1 MRSYLANTSWSM
13 PQGETPF
20 ESGAKWGRA
29 VSDVGNAAAQI
40 GREFKADKNKAQV
53 DTLIQQYNSGTGVF
67 AGIEPASLRTEKL
80 ARLLIPLDEKL
91 AARYAAKAAEEKA
104 QETRAGQAK
113 SVAEAYRNAPTE
125 APVEGVDSAAIDAE
139 IKAIENEL
147 RVRSMQMDIGYTR
160 PESGP
165 TPEFSFDRGG
175 RR

>member
-1 MRSYLANTSWSM
+1 MRSYLANASWSM

-20 ESGAKWGRA
+20 EAGSKWGQA
-29 VSDVGNAAAQI
+29 VSQVGKAVKDISETSKA
-40 GREFKADKNKAQV
+40 ADKEQFLSEQERYYLTRVGQFKNGPQSRRSEIMAA
-53 DTLIQQYNSGTGVF
+53 IASYSGDPV
-67 AGIEPASLRTEKL
+67 K
-80 ARLLIPLDEKL
+80 
-91 AARYAAKAAEEKA
+91 AARYAQRASEEKT

-113 SVAEAYRNAPTE
+113 SVAEAYRRAPTE